1 MTTTNY
7 YPPDYNGKIDRLT
20 SANEFECTLAVK
32 HVEELIRYAK
42 YQYDRMKSWGVW
54 SPQEGRQMRDEYDRH
69 VMSLEQ
75 RLRFF
80 RSDLESSTMIGGD
93 YELFA

>member
-80 RSDLESSTMIGGD
+80 RSDLESYTMIGGD